1 MTATPGVKVP
11 MMQRMIRNI
20 GLAVLTTACVAAGF
34 AQSTVYQNDFQSA
47 AVGKAPEDMLVLAEG
62 FAVRAEGDAK
72 FLELPGAPLE
82 TFGVLFGPAVTN
94 NVEVSARVHGTR
106 RGRLFPAF
114 GVGLG
119 GVNGYKLRVSPG
131 KKLIELLKA
140 DTELATAPFD
150 WASGEWAHLRLRLR
164 ETSPGAWQVEG
175 KVWTATGPEP
185 NTWQLTYDENT
196 PPRAG
201 RAAIWG
207 APYAGTPIR
216 YDDLRLERV
225 GESAEM
231 LKR

>member
-1 MTATPGVKVP
+1 MTMPQTHVLAV
-11 MMQRMIRNI
+11 
-20 GLAVLTTACVAAGF
+20 AVLTVLSTVRAAGPTTLYENNF
-34 AQSTVYQNDFQSA
+34 DSAQ
-47 AVGKAPEDMLVLAEG
+47 VGKAPADMLVLDGG
-62 FAVRAEGDAK
+62 FAVGGEGGAK

-94 NVEVSARVHGTR
+94 NVAVSARIQGTR

-131 KKLIELLKA
+131 KKELELHRA
-140 DTELATAPFD
+140 DTDLVSVPFE
-150 WASGEWAHLRLRLR
+150 WQSGQWTQFRLRLR
-164 ETSPGAWQVEG
+164 GAGAGAWKVEG
-175 KVWTATGPEP
+175 KAWTEGTAEP
-185 NTWQLTYDENT
+185 AAWQIVYDEKE

-207 APYAGTPIR
+207 APYAGTSIR

-225 GESAEM
+225 EPAP
-231 LKR
+231 